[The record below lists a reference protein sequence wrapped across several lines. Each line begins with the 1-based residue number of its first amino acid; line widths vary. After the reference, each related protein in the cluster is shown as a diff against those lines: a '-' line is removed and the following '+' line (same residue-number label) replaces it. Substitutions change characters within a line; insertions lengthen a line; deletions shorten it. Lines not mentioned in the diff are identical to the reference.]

1 MAIPKAG
8 LEPLSGLER
17 FLEPFSR
24 LLRRPES
31 RHALERYATGL
42 LSDLSRKT
50 ASDLGRSLPGTNGQR
65 LQEFL
70 TRTEWN
76 SKEMDRLR
84 VQQMLAQA
92 SVGAGVLV
100 VDDTGLAK
108 KGTSS
113 VGVAR
118 QYSGTLGRVDNCQ
131 VLVTSHYVDAV
142 FDWPVGARIYLP
154 QAWAEDRAR
163 RRAAQVPEEIEF
175 RTKGEIALD
184 LVDEALA
191 AGVRPRA
198 VVGDARYGDQPSLLD
213 GLEARK
219 LAYVVSLSS
228 TVRFRPV
235 EAVEAELARGVQLA
249 PPGGQP
255 RGKKKT
261 LEGRLP
267 SQPAQAILAQ
277 LPEEAWQKVAWR
289 EGTKGALVKEFVR
302 VRVYRAGREGRHV
315 PSAGWLIGERPL
327 SGHQGDRREYFLWG
341 LDEQP
346 LEEQV
351 RTAHVRWVIERF
363 YQDAKGEL
371 GLDDYEGRLWQG
383 FHRHV
388 ALVMLA
394 HSYLTLQQSYGEEI
408 LHPSP
413 HSTAEDAAGIPP
425 RRGFP
430 PTGKTKHRR
439 AATSGL

>member
-8 LEPLSGLER
+8 PEPLSELEK
-17 FLEPFSR
+17 FLAPFSR
-24 LLRRPES
+24 LVHRAES

-42 LSDLSRKT
+42 LSDLQRKT
-50 ASDLGRSLPGTNGQR
+50 ASDMGRSLPGTNSQR

-70 TRTEWN
+70 TRTEWDWR
-76 SKEMDRLR
+76 EMDRLR
-84 VQQMLAQA
+84 IRHMLAHA
-92 SVGAGVLV
+92 SVEGGVLV
-100 VDDTGLAK
+100 IDDTGVAK

-131 VLVTSHYVDAV
+131 VLVTTHYVDAV
-142 FDWPVGARIYLP
+142 FDWPVSARIYLP
-154 QAWAEDRAR
+154 EAWAGDRPR
-163 RRAAQVPEEIEF
+163 RRAVRVPEEIEF

-191 AGVRPRA
+191 GGVRPKA
-198 VVGDARYGDQPSLLD
+198 VVGDARYGDQPPLLD
-213 GLEARK
+213 GLEERE
-219 LAYVVSLSS
+219 LAYVMSLSP
-228 TVRFRPV
+228 TVRFRPAA
-235 EAVEAELARGVQLA
+235 AVEAELAGGVRVA

-255 RGKKKT
+255 WRKKHT

-267 SQPAQAILAQ
+267 SQPAQSILGE

-289 EGTKGALVKEFVR
+289 EGSKGALVKEFSR

-327 SGHQGDRREYFLWG
+327 SGHRGERREYFLWG

-351 RTAHVRWVIERF
+351 RTARVRWVIERF

-383 FHRHV
+383 LHRHV

-394 HSYLTLQQSYGEEI
+394 HSYLTLQQSYGEEVF
-408 LHPSP
+408 HPP
-413 HSTAEDAAGIPP
+413 PVAAEEGAGKPP
-425 RRGFP
+425 RRSFP
-430 PTGKTKHRR
+430 PGGTEKHRR
-439 AATSGL
+439 AATNSA